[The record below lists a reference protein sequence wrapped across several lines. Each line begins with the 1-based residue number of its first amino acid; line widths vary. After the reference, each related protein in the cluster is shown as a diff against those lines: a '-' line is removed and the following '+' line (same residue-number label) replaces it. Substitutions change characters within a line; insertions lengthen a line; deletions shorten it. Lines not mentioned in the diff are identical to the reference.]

1 MRYYTA
7 VDVGGCMEIIMAGL
21 EVRSKDGDL

>member
-1 MRYYTA
+1 MRYTIA
-7 VDVGGCMEIIMAGL
+7 VDVEGRMEIIMAGL